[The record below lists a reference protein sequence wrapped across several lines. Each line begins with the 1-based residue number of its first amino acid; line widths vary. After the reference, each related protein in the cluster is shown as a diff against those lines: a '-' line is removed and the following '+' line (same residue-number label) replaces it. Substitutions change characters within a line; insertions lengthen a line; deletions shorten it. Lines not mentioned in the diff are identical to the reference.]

1 MKHVLHALL
10 TAVAIVPAV
19 ASSAPA
25 PIAPEA
31 EAYLMQAIAILR
43 QRHIG
48 SAGADWRTIEA
59 QARIDAAGARHPA
72 ETYPAIRGV
81 LATLGERHSFLVPPP
96 STGAGTM
103 GRSSVPRWV
112 SDRLPTSRLIEGRI
126 GKVALPDLNTIRP
139 DGEAAGNAYRAALRT
154 ALQRL
159 DAAPLCGWVIDL
171 RNNGGGNMWPMLQ
184 GLDPLLGPAPFGF
197 FVAPN
202 GPLAL
207 WQREGGLIR
216 TSFKAA
222 APEEPAFLLKRSA
235 APIAILLGPRTAS
248 SGEMT
253 AIALVGRADVR
264 TFGAPTAGFTTANAP
279 IRMSDGAYLVVT
291 ETFVRDR
298 TGRDYRGAIIPD
310 EPTRDSDA
318 EQTAVRWI
326 DGQCGRRD
334 HGMPLRLPRR

>member
-1 MKHVLHALL
+1 MKRLLHALL
-10 TAVAIVPAV
+10 AVVAIVPAV

-31 EAYLMQAIAILR
+31 EAYLMQAIGILR

-48 SAGADWRTIEA
+48 SAGADWVTIEA
-59 QARIDAAGARHPA
+59 QARMDAAGAQHPA
-72 ETYPAIRGV
+72 ETYSAIRGV

-96 STGAGTM
+96 STGAGRISRT
-103 GRSSVPRWV
+103 SVPRWM
-112 SDRLPTSRLIEGRI
+112 SDRLPTSRLIRGQI
-126 GKVALPDLNTIRP
+126 GEVALPELNTIRP
-139 DGEAAGNAYRAALRT
+139 NGEAAGNAYRAALRA

-184 GLDPLLGPAPFGF
+184 GLDPLLGQAPFGF
-197 FVAPN
+197 FVAPK
-202 GPLAL
+202 GQLAL
-207 WQREGGLIR
+207 WQRQGGLIR
-216 TSFKAA
+216 TSFKPA
-222 APEEPAFLLKRSA
+222 APEEPAFALKAGA

-279 IRMSDGAYLVVT
+279 IRMPDGAYLVVT

-318 EQTAVRWI
+318 EPAGVRWI
-326 DGQCGRRD
+326 EGQCGKRD
-334 HGMPLRLPRR
+334 HSMRLPRR